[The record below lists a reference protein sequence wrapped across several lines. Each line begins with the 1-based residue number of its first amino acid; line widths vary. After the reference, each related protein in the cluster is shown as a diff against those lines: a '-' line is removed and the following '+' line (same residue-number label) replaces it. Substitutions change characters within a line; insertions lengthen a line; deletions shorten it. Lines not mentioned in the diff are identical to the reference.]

1 MVAMPV
7 VPTSNAT
14 HDASMGGWWG
24 EGCGSFGGVPLE
36 TVARA
41 ERRLP
46 EGHVVG
52 IDGLSDPVTEEFRAY
67 LRPLVGMPPPPLF
80 RL

>member
-1 MVAMPV
+1 
-7 VPTSNAT
+7 
-14 HDASMGGWWG
+14 
-24 EGCGSFGGVPLE
+24 LE

-46 EGHVVG
+46 EGHVAG
-52 IDGLSDPVTEEFRAY
+52 TYGLSDPVTEEFRAY
-67 LRPLVGMPPPPLF
+67 LRPLVGVPPPPLF

>member
-7 VPTSNAT
+7 VPTSEVT
-14 HDASMGGWWG
+14 HDAWMGGWWG
-24 EGCGSFGGVPLE
+24 EGSGSFGEVPLE

-46 EGHVVG
+46 DGYVAR
-52 IDGLSDPVTEEFRAY
+52 IDGLGDPVTQDFRTY
-67 LRPLVGMPPPPLF
+67 VRPLVGVPPPPLF